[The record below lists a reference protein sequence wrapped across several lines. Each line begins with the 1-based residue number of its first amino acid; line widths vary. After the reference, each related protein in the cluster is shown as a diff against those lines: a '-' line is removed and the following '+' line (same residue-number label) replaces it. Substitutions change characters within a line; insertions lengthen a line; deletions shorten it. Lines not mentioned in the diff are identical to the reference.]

1 MSEKLNERRR
11 ETIAL
16 NSEVMTLKKTN
27 KDLIESI
34 KGKDKLLRDLK
45 DKNKEQKVELDL
57 LRSDREALRK
67 ESSKKV
73 YCSDLLDSQK
83 KVENFFAE
91 KERQTKDEI
100 KKMIQSSQQL
110 AEVTR
115 LKPIST
121 KREELIKLI
130 KKETAKHRISKY

>member
-67 ESSKKV
+67 AGE
-73 YCSDLLDSQK
+73 YIL
-83 KVENFFAE
+83 
-91 KERQTKDEI
+91 T
-100 KKMIQSSQQL
+100 
-110 AEVTR
+110 
-115 LKPIST
+115 
-121 KREELIKLI
+121 
-130 KKETAKHRISKY
+130 